1 LNDQDLINAL
11 RKGDQKAFKLLVDT
25 YKKSVFNTV
34 LGFVQHLENAEDVT
48 QDVFVKVF
56 ETIGSFKGQS
66 KLGTWIYRISINQ
79 ALDFIRQA
87 NRKKRLARIT
97 SLFGAD
103 NEVLHEPGDFY
114 HPGVIMEQRENAAI
128 LFRAINQLPDKQKT
142 AFLLQKTED
151 CNQQKIAG
159 IMQMNEGAVE
169 SLLTRARVNLK
180 KTLINYYKH
189 EKE

>member
-1 LNDQDLINAL
+1 MNDQDLINAL